1 MEMLKIILGSIFS
14 FIVLIPLAIAF
25 ILLLLV
31 FVSPI
36 LLLTI
41 PFYILA
47 FLIYLICKILG
58 VITLCGSSKFKSEF
72 EKVQLDLTLQ
82 GNIVL
87 SLPIF
92 SHNTG
97 QELSNEQMFLL
108 SDMHKQKID
117 MADEIFVVN
126 PEGYI
131 GKNTMEEIEY
141 AKSKNKIIKYLMEVN
156 NE

>member
-1 MEMLKIILGSIFS
+1 MGMLKIILGSIFS

-58 VITLCGSSKFKSEF
+58 IKDL
-72 EKVQLDLTLQ
+72 EKT
-82 GNIVL
+82 
-87 SLPIF
+87 
-92 SHNTG
+92 
-97 QELSNEQMFLL
+97 
-108 SDMHKQKID
+108 
-117 MADEIFVVN
+117 
-126 PEGYI
+126 
-131 GKNTMEEIEY
+131 EET
-141 AKSKNKIIKYLMEVN
+141 
-156 NE
+156 

>member
-47 FLIYLICKILG
+47 FLIYLICKIFGIKDL
-58 VITLCGSSKFKSEF
+58 
-72 EKVQLDLTLQ
+72 EK
-82 GNIVL
+82 I
-87 SLPIF
+87 
-92 SHNTG
+92 
-97 QELSNEQMFLL
+97 
-108 SDMHKQKID
+108 
-117 MADEIFVVN
+117 
-126 PEGYI
+126 
-131 GKNTMEEIEY
+131 EE
-141 AKSKNKIIKYLMEVN
+141 KK
-156 NE
+156 